1 MLLSWKLTWNFIFF
15 RENCYTVPEQK
26 CETVE
31 KEVTTQE
38 CADVVKPPVCETV
51 LGEDCYFVTKNTCSQ
66 DSEPLPGYE
75 SDTLPGNIK
84 DLNFI
89 LFLKFVYTS
98 DKPMDLNFFKCD
110 VLAIALLRIKILPS
124 FLPSFFLP
132 LRQNY
137 LKILTKTPIPY

>member
-1 MLLSWKLTWNFIFF
+1 M
-15 RENCYTVPEQK
+15 
-26 CETVE
+26 E

-89 LFLKFVYTS
+89 LFLKFVKFGLFEKHTEFENICL
-98 DKPMDLNFFKCD
+98 M
-110 VLAIALLRIKILPS
+110 VLMFAK
-124 FLPSFFLP
+124 
-132 LRQNY
+132 
-137 LKILTKTPIPY
+137 

>member
-38 CADVVKPPVCETV
+38 CSDVVKPPVCETV

-110 VLAIALLRIKILPS
+110 VLAIALLRIKIPS
-124 FLPSFFLP
+124 FLLLLHWDKSTSKSWQKHQFLV
-132 LRQNY
+132 NFY
-137 LKILTKTPIPY
+137 